1 MNFAPV
7 NKNLL
12 LKVEEEEET
21 LEAPIGGIL
30 LPTDYRPPHKPY
42 TFATLVAC
50 ADDSSFAMDVGKTFV
65 VESQMIRE
73 IEYDGELFHTITES
87 HVIGFLR
94 E

>member
-30 LPTDYRPPHKPY
+30 LPTDYRP
-42 TFATLVAC
+42 